1 MILISINGFISIAI
15 YSVCY
20 EYVVEL
26 TPGIGESISGGFIN
40 NFGNILGFLE
50 INLIQFLGKLDKSET
65 HTGLIDYAMIVIFCC
80 LILAFI
86 LLLCVK
92 EKMTNTNTQEKG
104 KKVYHQLEGDLNYE
118 DSNETNGEDVLKME
132 KAHSAPVFG

>member
-1 MILISINGFISIAI
+1 MFLISLNGFISIAI

-50 INLIQFLGKLDKSET
+50 INLIQFLGELDKSET
-65 HTGLIDYAMIVIFCC
+65 HTGLIDYAMIVIFGC
-80 LILAFI
+80 LIIAFI
-86 LLLCVK
+86 LLLFVK
-92 EKMTNTNTQEKG
+92 E
-104 KKVYHQLEGDLNYE
+104 E
-118 DSNETNGEDVLKME
+118 DK
-132 KAHSAPVFG
+132 